1 VSIRLPMRQVVVRQ
15 TLSAG
20 TTVGVATAAV
30 LLPFGPAIVALFTSD
45 PAVHALAA
53 SAWPVVALSQPLST
67 LAFAYD
73 GLLFGTNDFRFCAL
87 LMVSGRPSA
96 HALPDLRSRALG
108 C

>member
-1 VSIRLPMRQVVVRQ
+1 MRQVVVRQ
-15 TLSAG
+15 TISAG
-20 TTVGVATAAV
+20 TAVGVATAAV
-30 LLPFGPAIVALFTSD
+30 LLPFGPAIVSLFTSD

-96 HALPDLRSRALG
+96 HVLPDLRSRALG